1 MWLGPGLAAIVV
13 QCLIILCFHHLK
25 QRNVPLHVPPSPVYP
40 ALHAHAD
47 DPTVLLQTA
56 LISQPWALEEHSS
69 ISENMNRNYS

>member
-40 ALHAHAD
+40 ALHAHAN

-56 LISQPWALEEHSS
+56 SDITAMGVGRTLVYI
-69 ISENMNRNYS
+69 